1 MLETVLKAGG
11 EAGFA
16 TVEAFAEKVVRQ
28 ETEGGDGPL
37 SLHEVRGDRLAVRA
51 FRDSGDPLG
60 FSLSAPDA
68 RQVRRGFADL
78 AAGGALDRRKGWG
91 HLLPRSAARSRLNI
105 YDPGIEAWDDSRAAD
120 LRERLRECLV
130 SFPGLKLRRFR
141 FSCALRKVYLANS
154 RGFAAKYKKSLF
166 QVRAR
171 FQAGDHQLELSESR
185 THFRNFDPPRLVARA
200 ANLLGALDAEPEHAP
215 AGLEFAIFS
224 PEASAQV
231 LKEFSPGLMLD
242 RPGLRERALAAS
254 SRVTL
259 LDNPALDEQPGSVP
273 FDDEGTAAAERC
285 LLNKGVTVA
294 AASDIRSAFLR
305 GQASTGNGFRDEA
318 GVFPRTRF
326 SNLYFKPGNAPLAQL
341 LDRVA
346 EGALVYL
353 VRREGPGRLPGEA
366 VFTAHGFRFAR
377 GEVGRPLQ
385 FRLSASL
392 RSWLL
397 HVAEVSRELRFFHG
411 RANVGSSYLLLQGR
425 TVEGGF
431 SL

>member
-305 GQASTGNGFRDEA
+305 GHGFRDEA

-411 RANVGSSYLLLQGR
+411 RANVGSPYLLLQGR
-425 TVEGGF
+425 TVEEGF

>member
-37 SLHEVRGDRLAVRA
+37 SLHEARTDRLAVRA
-51 FRDSGDPLG
+51 FRDGGDPLG
-60 FSLSAPDA
+60 FCLSAPDA
-68 RQVRRGFADL
+68 RQVRRSFADL
-78 AAGGALDRRKGWG
+78 AAGGTPDHRKGWG
-91 HLLPRSAARSRLNI
+91 HLLPRFAARSRLSI
-105 YDPGIEAWDDSRAAD
+105 YDPGIEEWDDSRSAD

-130 SFPGLKLRRFR
+130 SFPALRLRRFR
-141 FSCALRKVYLANS
+141 FASALHKVYLANT

-166 QVRAR
+166 QVRVR
-171 FQAGDHQLELSESR
+171 FQAGDHQLELSETR

-200 ANLLGALDAEPEHAP
+200 ANLLGALNAEPEPPP
-215 AGLEFAIFS
+215 AGMESIILS

-231 LKEFSPGLMLD
+231 LKEFSPGLMLE
-242 RPGLRERALAAS
+242 RPGLRERALSAS

-259 LDNPALDEQPGSVP
+259 IDNPALDEQSGSVP

-285 LLNKGVTVA
+285 LLNKGVTVTA
-294 AASDIRSAFLR
+294 ACDIRTAFLR
-305 GQASTGNGFRDEA
+305 GMASTGNGFRDEEC
-318 GVFPRTRF
+318 VFPRVRF

-346 EGALVYL
+346 GGALVYL

-366 VFTAHGFRFAR
+366 VFSAHGFRFAG
-377 GEVGRPLQ
+377 GEIGMPLQ
-385 FRLSASL
+385 FRLSTSL

-397 HVAEVSRELRFFHG
+397 HVTEVSRELRFFHG
-411 RANVGSSYLLLQGR
+411 RANVGSPYLLLQGR
-425 TVEGGF
+425 AAEGGF

>member
-1 MLETVLKAGG
+1 VLETVLKAGS
-11 EAGFA
+11 EAGYA
-16 TVEAFAEKVVRQ
+16 TVEAFAEKIVRQ

-37 SLHEVRGDRLAVRA
+37 SLHEARSDRLAVRA

-60 FSLSAPDA
+60 FCLSAPDA

-105 YDPGIEAWDDSRAAD
+105 YDAGIEAWDDSRAAD

-141 FSCALRKVYLANS
+141 LACALRKVYLANTL
-154 RGFAAKYKKSLF
+154 GFAAKYKTSLF
-166 QVRAR
+166 QVRVR
-171 FQAGDHQLELSESR
+171 FQSGDHQLELSESR

-200 ANLLGALDAEPEHAP
+200 ANLLGALDAEPEARP
-215 AGLEFAIFS
+215 GGMEFVIMA
-224 PEASAQV
+224 PEASAQL

-273 FDDEGTAAAERC
+273 FDDEGTAAGERC

-294 AASDIRSAFLR
+294 AACDIRSAFLR
-305 GQASTGNGFRDEA
+305 GQASTGNGFRDGED
-318 GVFPRTRF
+318 VFPRVRF
-326 SNLYFKPGNAPLAQL
+326 SNLYFKPGNAPLAQM

-346 EGALVYL
+346 AGALVYL

-366 VFTAHGFRFAR
+366 VFTAYGFRFAG
-377 GEVGRPLQ
+377 GEIGRPLQ

-397 HVAEVSRELRFFHG
+397 HVADVSRELRFFHG
-411 RANVGSSYLLLQGR
+411 RANFGSSYLLLQGR
-425 TVEGGF
+425 ATEGGF